1 MYLYILLIGIII
13 ALILI
18 IIILIKKLN
27 SERIMYDVLEK
38 DYNGWSEELR
48 FNKREVDRL
57 KEQIKV
63 YEKDEKEKP
72 DIIINNKKIKKSSI
86 YKGYKVL
93 VGDYIEISS
102 ENTMKMLQSY
112 GITVDIVRTGED
124 IVDRIKHGYKYDI
137 IFTNNIYNKGYDGR
151 TTLDNLKE
159 IKGFDTPVVIHT
171 INQNERNKFVDRYG
185 FDEYIAK
192 PLDQDKLKPVLDKFL
207 KKKKGDSSNVKKRNR

>member
-18 IIILIKKLN
+18 IIILIKNLN
-27 SERIMYDVLEK
+27 SERIMYDTLEK
-38 DYNGWSEELR
+38 DYNDWSEELR
-48 FNKREVDRL
+48 FSKREVDRL

-63 YEKDEKEKP
+63 YEKDEEEKP

-159 IKGFDTPVVIHT
+159 IKGFNTPVVIHT
-171 INQNERNKFVDRYG
+171 INQNERNKFVNIYG

-207 KKKKGDSSNVKKRNR
+207 KKKKGDSSNVRKRNR